1 MNQQQTQDLNY
12 FFETTFNKILAWEER
27 ALQKTNLQKL
37 TVREAHIIEAC
48 KSLEIQSKNTM
59 SHVASKLSI
68 TQGALTTAVNT
79 LVRKGYLKR
88 GSNPNDGRIVYIY
101 LTNKGM
107 DAYLKHEAFHKE
119 MIKQVGFQLDE
130 DSLTTLTDSLK
141 KLSVFFEQ
149 YDK

>member
-1 MNQQQTQDLNY
+1 MNQQQVQDLNY

-27 ALQKTNLQKL
+27 ALQKTNLQRL
-37 TVREAHIIEAC
+37 TVKEAHIIEAC
-48 KSLEIQSKNTM
+48 KTLEEQNHNTM

-88 GSNPNDGRIVYIY
+88 GSNPHDGRIVYIF
-101 LTNKGM
+101 LTEKGLV
-107 DAYLKHEAFHKE
+107 AYQKHKTFHNE
-119 MIKQVGFQLDE
+119 MIKQVGDQLDE
-130 DSLTTLTDSLK
+130 ESLTTLTDSLK
-141 KLSVFFEQ
+141 KLSIFFEQ